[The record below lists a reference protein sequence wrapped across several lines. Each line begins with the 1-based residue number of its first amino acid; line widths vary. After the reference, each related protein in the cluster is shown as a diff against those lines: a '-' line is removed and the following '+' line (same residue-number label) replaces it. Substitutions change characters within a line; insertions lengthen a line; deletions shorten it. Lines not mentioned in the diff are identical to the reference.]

1 MLPEVGAPFVGTKYV
16 SEHNYAEY
24 ERKIGQRKENF
35 DDEKLT
41 DSLKKVKQLI
51 RCDWGGKDAK
61 EQLAKQMLELG
72 IKCGPESITAF
83 LAIMDRQMEGSRK
96 RTAPRLNDAIRRL
109 SESNE
114 PHGNIVEELP

>member
-1 MLPEVGAPFVGTKYV
+1 MLPQVTQYV
-16 SEHNYAEY
+16 AGH

-35 DDEKLT
+35 NDEKLS

-61 EQLAKQMLELG
+61 EQLAKQMFELG
-72 IKCGPESITAF
+72 VKCGPQSITAF
-83 LAIMDRQMEGSRK
+83 MTIMDRQMEGSRK
-96 RTAPRLNDAIRRL
+96 RTAPRLDDAIQRL
-109 SESNE
+109 SESSE